1 MLMARSG
8 RIVLP
13 IEGASAIAATAT
25 DSFGRDA
32 FVQLAEPYRRQIK
45 AHCYRMTGSLHE
57 AEDLVQESYL
67 RAWRAFESFEG
78 RGSLKS

>member
-13 IEGASAIAATAT
+13 IEGASAITATAP
-25 DSFGRDA
+25 DSFGHDA
-32 FVQLAEPYRRQIK
+32 FVPLAESYRRQIK

-57 AEDLVQESYL
+57 AET
-67 RAWRAFESFEG
+67 SFRRHTFALG
-78 RGSLKS
+78 VPSKASRGVAR